1 MDYVVILQR
10 NKYDSEESKTQKF
23 KAAKIQRNA
32 FKALILH
39 MLVTRSKEFE
49 KEKTSLKHFKVSAR
63 LKRPGTVF
71 ENA

>member
-23 KAAKIQRNA
+23 QAAKIQRNA

-49 KEKTSLKHFKVSAR
+49 KGKNKFETFQS
-63 LKRPGTVF
+63 KREVRHSV
-71 ENA
+71 